1 MLRLFLARHEVTL
14 PVGWTFAIKVVDIA
28 VRICAD
34 KNQKLKALCSGVTQY
49 LTDELEKGKKPP
61 EDH

>member
-1 MLRLFLARHEVTL
+1 MFRMLLARHEVTL
-14 PVGWTFAIKVVDIA
+14 PVGGTVAIKVIDTA

-34 KNQKLKALCSGVTQY
+34 KNQKLKVVCNAVTQY
-49 LTDELEKGKKPP
+49 LTDELEKVKKPL